1 MNKENG
7 VPAEERI
14 RQTVKRYSML
24 TGAERVVAGFSG
36 GADSMALVH
45 FLWQSGIPLLAAH
58 VNHGLRGN
66 ESDADEAFVRQFCK
80 EYKIPLQVKRV
91 DVAAQAAEHG
101 EGLEEAGRRIRYA
114 FFQSICRPGD
124 KIATAHTL
132 SDQTETVLLHLTR
145 GTGTKGLCGI
155 PPVRGNIIRPL
166 IGITRAQVEE
176 YCEHYSLRY
185 VTDKSNFSREYAR
198 NRVRLDII
206 PALKQLNPSFEQAV
220 ERMTHL
226 LTEDEACLSQLASQA
241 VAKSRSGDGW
251 QMEPLVGLPRP
262 VLSRALRQI
271 VQQAGL
277 NSLSRERTEA
287 AARLLHS
294 GSGKIDAGGGYYF
307 VLGGGLLRVV
317 LPEKYEIGWCT
328 PLQVPKTLTPTG
340 REVIIRTLTRAE
352 YENMALKFHNL
363 LFHNA
368 LDYDTI
374 KNNSILRGR
383 RPGDSFS
390 PQGRGV
396 TKSLKKLMNEE
407 KIQVFRRDGLLLLEN
422 NGQILWVESIGVAE
436 QARVQPGTK
445 QIAYISVKEC
455 NS

>member
-7 VPAEERI
+7 VPAEELI

-45 FLWQSGIPLLAAH
+45 FLWKSGIPLLAAH
-58 VNHGLRGN
+58 VNHGLRGKD
-66 ESDADEAFVRQFCK
+66 SDADEEFVRNFCK
-80 EYKIPLQVKRV
+80 ANKIPLHVKRV
-91 DVAAQAAEHG
+91 DVAAQAAAHG
-101 EGLEEAGRRIRYA
+101 EGLEEAGRRVRYA
-114 FFQSICRPGD
+114 FFQSICRSGD

-155 PPVRGNIIRPL
+155 PPVRDTIIRPL
-166 IGITRAQVEE
+166 IGVTRAQVEE
-176 YCEHYSLRY
+176 YCKHYSLPY

-206 PALKQLNPSFEQAV
+206 PALKEMNPSFEQAV
-220 ERMTHL
+220 ERMTQL
-226 LTEDEACLSQLASQA
+226 LAEDETCLSELATQA
-241 VAKSRSGDGW
+241 VSESCMVDGW
-251 QMEPLVGLPRP
+251 QVAPLMKLPP
-262 VLSRALRQI
+262 PILSRALRQI
-271 VQQAGL
+271 AQQVGL
-277 NSLSRERTEA
+277 TLSQERTQA
-287 AARLLHS
+287 AMRMLQS
-294 GSGKIDAGGGYYF
+294 KSGKIDAGRGYF
-307 VLGGGLLRVV
+307 FLRSGDRLRIV
-317 LPEKYEIGWCT
+317 LPEKYEIGWSI
-328 PLQVPKTLTPTG
+328 PLELPKTLTPTG

-352 YENMALKFHNL
+352 YENKATKIRNL

-374 KNNSILRGR
+374 KNNSILRSR
-383 RPGDSFS
+383 RPGDAFS

-436 QARVQPGTK
+436 QARIHSETK